1 MELSVGLP
9 PGPEF
14 ADLAALAEELGY
26 SRVWIFDSAPQYEDP
41 FVHLALAA
49 ARTSHIGFGTAVL
62 IPKQRSLMAMASGIA
77 TIARLAPGRLRVCFG
92 SGFTSMVVTG
102 QKAMTQNALFEYV
115 ASVRALLAGQT
126 VVVDGAVQRMVHW
139 KGLTADRPIDV
150 PIWLSVFGPKGALR
164 APEVAEG
171 VVGPVHPTL
180 PSATMVSGTVL
191 EPGEEPN
198 SERVLRAVGP
208 WRVLGFH
215 ATYARGGAAAVDALP
230 GGAQWRAELE
240 ALLPEGQRHL
250 LTFEGHVTHLADRD
264 MPLLRAASVGGA
276 ARGEITGDPAAVR
289 SGIERVAGS
298 GYQELIY
305 TPSGPDVA
313 RELRAF
319 AAARP

>member
-9 PGPEF
+9 PGPDF
-14 ADLAALAEELGY
+14 ADLAVLAEELGY

-49 ARTSHIGFGTAVL
+49 TRTSRVGFGTAVL

-115 ASVRALLAGQT
+115 ASIRALLAGET
-126 VVVDGAVQRMVHW
+126 IIVDGAAQRMVHW

-150 PIWLSVFGPKGALR
+150 PIWLSVFGPKGAQR

-180 PSATMVSGTVL
+180 PSATMASGTVL
-191 EPGEEPN
+191 EPGESRAPSGCSRRSGRGECSGSTPPM
-198 SERVLRAVGP
+198 RAVGRRLWTRCP
-208 WRVLGFH
+208 
-215 ATYARGGAAAVDALP
+215 
-230 GGAQWRAELE
+230 
-240 ALLPEGQRHL
+240 
-250 LTFEGHVTHLADRD
+250 
-264 MPLLRAASVGGA
+264 
-276 ARGEITGDPAAVR
+276 
-289 SGIERVAGS
+289 
-298 GYQELIY
+298 
-305 TPSGPDVA
+305 VA
-313 RELRAF
+313 RNG
-319 AAARP
+319 ARSSRHCCPKGSAIC